1 MSVRQEL
8 LTAIEQ
14 LPDEQLSVLLDL
26 ALSLKE
32 KDFVQPV
39 GKSGVS
45 DNGKSTDNNLCN
57 EVFFDPKYKEH
68 HLDRRA
74 FLNLPV
80 AQRNVLLSHQATTVE
95 EHFQPGVEAMEWVD
109 KYIEDQ
115 IWDDD

>member
-8 LTAIEQ
+8 LVVIKQ

-32 KDFVQPV
+32 KDFVRPV
-39 GKSGVS
+39 GKSVVS
-45 DNGKSTDNNLCN
+45 HNWESTDDNICN
-57 EVFFDPKYKEH
+57 EH

-74 FLNLPV
+74 FLNLTV
-80 AQRNVLLSHQATTVE
+80 AQRNVLLAHQATTVE
-95 EHFQPGVEAMEWVD
+95 EHFQPSAAGMEWVD
-109 KYIEDQ
+109 EYIEDQ